1 MCVFCVSYTLPC
13 LSDLHSFKKAANSSY
28 WTRIR
33 WVAMIQSGY
42 IQIRDEFVIRI
53 STEYFV
59 CNPFCVEAVS
69 KLVESKGETIV
80 YATNVDKQH
89 K

>member
-1 MCVFCVSYTLPC
+1 M
-13 LSDLHSFKKAANSSY
+13 LSIFRKTANPSH

-33 WVAMIQSGY
+33 WVVMIQSGY
-42 IQIRDEFVIRI
+42 FQIPDEFVVRI
-53 STEYFV
+53 STEYIV
-59 CNPFCVEAVS
+59 CCPFCIEAVS

>member
-1 MCVFCVSYTLPC
+1 MQYSRNTRLVHVCSSSIEKT
-13 LSDLHSFKKAANSSY
+13 ANPSH

-33 WVAMIQSGY
+33 WVVMIQSCY
-42 IQIRDEFVIRI
+42 FQIPDEFVVRI
-53 STEYFV
+53 STEYIV
-59 CNPFCVEAVS
+59 CSPFCIEAVS

>member
-1 MCVFCVSYTLPC
+1 
-13 LSDLHSFKKAANSSY
+13 
-28 WTRIR
+28 
-33 WVAMIQSGY
+33 MIQSGY
-42 IQIRDEFVIRI
+42 FQIPDEFVVRI
-53 STEYFV
+53 STEYIV
-59 CNPFCVEAVS
+59 CCPFCIEAVS

>member
-1 MCVFCVSYTLPC
+1 
-13 LSDLHSFKKAANSSY
+13 
-28 WTRIR
+28 
-33 WVAMIQSGY
+33 MIQSGY

>member
-1 MCVFCVSYTLPC
+1 
-13 LSDLHSFKKAANSSY
+13 
-28 WTRIR
+28 
-33 WVAMIQSGY
+33 MIQSCY
-42 IQIRDEFVIRI
+42 IQIPDEFIVRI
-53 STEYFV
+53 STEYIV
-59 CNPFCVEAVS
+59 CSLFCIEAVS